1 MVQQTPAGLS
11 SARTHTF
18 PIRDNTILQDQHL
31 SLFQKI
37 LLATDGTVT
46 DLLALYAGEKIKV
59 QKIEQK
65 FTLSGAAEEW
75 LYPLGTPVLIRKILL
90 CGAVRNFVY
99 AESIFNLELHS
110 RSIQYKLLETNLPI
124 GLLWKEE
131 KLETY
136 REIIEY
142 KTEPALTLAAYFDI
156 SPQTPLLSRTYL
168 IYHQRNILGAITE
181 KFPIS
186 SFKGDVQHEV
196 QKK

>member
-1 MVQQTPAGLS
+1 MVQETPAGLS
-11 SARTHTF
+11 PVHARTF
-18 PIRDNTILQDQHL
+18 PLPDKSILQDQHL

-65 FTLSGAAEEW
+65 FILSSAAEEW
-75 LYPLGTPVLIRKILL
+75 LYPLETPILVRKILL
-90 CGAVRNFVY
+90 CGAARKFVY
-99 AESIFNLELHS
+99 AESIFNFELHS
-110 RSIQYKLLETNLPI
+110 RSIQYKLLETNVPI

-156 SPQTPLLSRTYL
+156 PPQTPLLSRTYL
-168 IYHQRNILGAITE
+168 IYHQQNILGAITE
-181 KFPIS
+181 KFPVS
-186 SFKGDVQHEV
+186 SFKGESTT
-196 QKK
+196 